1 MRQIV
6 GFCLRV
12 VGLVLVIGRT
22 EGILSCVQGN
32 SKMMKL
38 GPDRCIA
45 KVSSQL
51 ALA

>member
-1 MRQIV
+1 M
-6 GFCLRV
+6 
-12 VGLVLVIGRT
+12 LVIERT

-32 SKMMKL
+32 SKVMKL
-38 GPDRCIA
+38 GLDRCIA